1 MYVVPNGFSTDSPS
15 YVAWRKSLYGR
26 KSSQIQH
33 PYVFCFEVWCKCDDG
48 DATLVASA
56 FRFPAHPLLGGEAG
70 YKPSH
75 LIRRHMTSQAT
86 RKEFTQQ
93 PTKQILAE
101 VRRNDGFRRNL
112 AS

>member
-1 MYVVPNGFSTDSPS
+1 ML
-15 YVAWRKSLYGR
+15 SLSG
-26 KSSQIQH
+26 H
-33 PYVFCFEVWCKCDDG
+33 
-48 DATLVASA
+48 TLVNSLSSA
-56 FRFPAHPLLGGEAG
+56 QNLACTEVRNPYSHHFTTCICNADTTFGHHTRGGEAG
-70 YKPSH
+70 YEPSH

>member
-1 MYVVPNGFSTDSPS
+1 M
-15 YVAWRKSLYGR
+15 R
-26 KSSQIQH
+26 
-33 PYVFCFEVWCKCDDG
+33 
-48 DATLVASA
+48 
-56 FRFPAHPLLGGEAG
+56 GGEAG
-70 YKPSH
+70 YEPSH